1 MSFLD
6 KPPRSAWPR
15 GQKFALTPK
24 GSEVEVAYR
33 ATIAAARTEA
43 GRRDSFDA
51 ARAGWASTHQL
62 QPDDGLYLAEVRGGP
77 ANLKQ
82 IVDAL
87 LGCDKDRRDAIA
99 ALQRL
104 VDGGFVA
111 LHVEPP
117 PAA

>member
-6 KPPRSAWPR
+6 KPPRLAWPR

-24 GSEVEVAYR
+24 GSEVEAAYR
-33 ATIAAARTEA
+33 SSIAAARTED

-82 IVDAL
+82 IVDYELNYQKTAQNA
-87 LGCDKDRRDAIA
+87 GEQACCSVS
-99 ALQRL
+99 LQSP
-104 VDGGFVA
+104 VGK
-111 LHVEPP
+111 
-117 PAA
+117 